1 MFLLKSFILGF
12 FIKSAA
18 SFDDTVTK
26 IPVITSIT
34 RTREG
39 KIAFA
44 IGNLVAVALVVAVAS
59 AISVLLSD
67 FDALRYI
74 LAGLIFL
81 LALNALRPARRHKYK
96 HKPKHPSGLKLL
108 SLIGIGFV
116 VAFVSLIDD
125 AVLFIPLFSNEA
137 ISYPLAVTGI
147 FASTI
152 LDLTIV
158 ILFAE
163 RLERIKYSHVISFFI
178 LSAIAILILFGVL

>member
-1 MFLLKSFILGF
+1 MLLLKSFVIGF

-44 IGNLVAVALVVAVAS
+44 VGNLGAVALVVVIAS
-59 AISVLLSD
+59 AISALLSD
-67 FDALRYI
+67 FGLLRYI

-96 HKPKHPSGLKLL
+96 NKPKHPSGLKLL

-125 AVLFIPLFSNEA
+125 AVLFIPLFANEA
-137 ISYPLAVTGI
+137 VSYPLAVAGI
-147 FASTI
+147 FGSTL
-152 LDLTIV
+152 LDLIIV

-163 RLERIKYSHVISFFI
+163 KLERIKYSHVISFLI
-178 LSAIAILILFGVL
+178 LTAIAILILTGIL